1 MKETFAGEAVY
12 KSMIST
18 LDFLGLPDQS
28 VRIAGVKVVSDMSL
42 MNPSELRQM
51 AVDDRI
57 RGVLHSESSS
67 KGKGKGKG
75 KGKTNNVQS
84 PKTCTAFAKT
94 TANHY
99 HKSRLKA

>member
-18 LDFLGLPDQS
+18 LDFLGPPDQS

-51 AVDDRI
+51 AIDDRI

-67 KGKGKGKG
+67 KGKGKGKC
-75 KGKTNNVQS
+75 KARTTMFDPLRLVQLLPRPQRTIVGGAS
-84 PKTCTAFAKT
+84 
-94 TANHY
+94 
-99 HKSRLKA
+99 

>member
-28 VRIAGVKVVSDMSL
+28 GRIAGVKVVSDMSL
-42 MNPSELRQM
+42 MSPSELQQI

-67 KGKGKGKG
+67 KGKGKGKC
-75 KGKTNNVQS
+75 KARTTMFDHLRLVQLLPRPQRIIVGGAS
-84 PKTCTAFAKT
+84 
-94 TANHY
+94 
-99 HKSRLKA
+99 